1 MSFSDRLGMTVW
13 QAIIAW
19 SLVLLIGGA
28 AGVVSMLL
36 CQYLLSFGGSDSAN
50 KHGISSVEASR
61 VGGVAIVGYCLL
73 LLAYQNT
80 QGRVDVGATEW
91 GLLAPAMTFFVL
103 GLWEDLLATLS
114 SSRRFLLMSLISL
127 TALMIFPSLVL
138 VDSGVLIVDWL
149 VSTGFSAILFTSV
162 CLAFIPNA
170 FNTADGANGLISGV
184 AVIALW
190 GISTVMPEANAL
202 LVRTVITGTLI
213 FMVFNLVSGRFFLG
227 DGGAYFLG
235 AFCGAVLVVT
245 ANSADVSTWW
255 MLALIFYPVADL
267 LWSMGRRIKAGASP
281 LAPDNQHLHNLI
293 FALLKQG
300 APGSQTANT
309 MTGVGIACLFSGVP
323 LLLQMGMQVPVN
335 ASTWL
340 GVVVVQWAVYIGAW
354 FWLSQ
359 RVCSLSE

>member
-1 MSFSDRLGMTVW
+1 MSFSDRLGMNVW

-36 CQYLLSFGGSDSAN
+36 CQYLLSFGGRDAAD
-50 KHGISSVEASR
+50 KHGISSVDASR
-61 VGGVAIVGYCLL
+61 VGGVAILAYCLL
-73 LLAYQNT
+73 FLAYQNSE
-80 QGRVDVGATEW
+80 GRVDVAATEW
-91 GLLAPAMTFFVL
+91 GLLAPAVAFFVL

-114 SSRRFLLMSLISL
+114 SSRRFILMALISL
-127 TALMIFPSLVL
+127 TALTGFPSLVL
-138 VDSGVLIVDWL
+138 VDSGVFLVDWL
-149 VSTGFSAILFTSV
+149 VSTSVSAILFTSV

-184 AVIALW
+184 AVIALL
-190 GISTVMPEANAL
+190 GISTVMPEADAL

-235 AFCGAVLVVT
+235 AFCGAVLIVT
-245 ANSADVSTWW
+245 ANSADVSAWW

-309 MTGVGIACLFSGVP
+309 MTGVGIACVFSGVP
-323 LLLQMGMQVPVN
+323 LLLQMGMHVPVN
-335 ASTWL
+335 ANTWL
-340 GVVVVQWAVYIGAW
+340 WVIVVQWALYIGAW
-354 FWLSQ
+354 SWLSK
-359 RVCSLSE
+359 RVCSLAE